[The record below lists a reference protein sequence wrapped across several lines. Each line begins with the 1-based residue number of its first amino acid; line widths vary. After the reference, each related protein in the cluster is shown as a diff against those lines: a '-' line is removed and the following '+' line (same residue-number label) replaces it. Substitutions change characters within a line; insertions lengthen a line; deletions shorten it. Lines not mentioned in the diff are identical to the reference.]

1 MTRVLIAQH
10 ESDADSGRLGS
21 ALQRAG
27 VVVDEVLTH
36 EGRRLPPTLA
46 GYDGFVSL
54 GGAMYVSDGDRY
66 PFIAH
71 EQELFREA
79 IGSAVPALGI
89 CLGGQILASALGARI
104 RPAQLVQIGWDLVQ
118 VEDAADPLMA
128 AIAPAARLFE
138 WHSDSFELPG
148 GATLLARSDEVPV
161 QAFRAGS
168 AWAMQFHIE
177 VERRH
182 LEAWSSGPGGAAE
195 LASVGRSADQLLREC
210 SVPLARQQRLADR
223 MFDAFARICSGTVD
237 APAPPAFEVQS

>member
-10 ESDADSGRLGS
+10 ESDADSGRLEP
-21 ALQRAG
+21 ALRRAG
-27 VVVDEVLTH
+27 VAIDSVLTY
-36 EGRRLPPTLA
+36 EGARLPPTLA

-54 GGAMYVSDGDRY
+54 GGAMYVSDGHRF

-71 EQELFREA
+71 EQQLFREA
-79 IGSAVPALGI
+79 IASAVPALGI

-104 RPAQLVQIGWDLVQ
+104 QRGELAQIGWDLVH
-118 VEDAADPLMA
+118 VEDTADPLLA

-138 WHSDSFELPG
+138 WHSDSFDLPD

-195 LASVGRSADQLLREC
+195 LAALGQSADQLLRE
-210 SVPLARQQRLADR
+210 SGAPLARQQELADR
-223 MFDAFARICSGTVD
+223 LFDAFAALLTA
-237 APAPPAFEVQS
+237 APSPA